1 MLAVRSF
8 NVLFSSLNHL
18 HLLYIGTIISD
29 ILIASLSA
37 EFLNDSLGSPVPFFI
52 DLNYLQRFF
61 EKHWCFLLIFA
72 PIICPSV
79 SLPQTSVEYTELQ
92 CYIFEHIQ
100 ELLQFHDE
108 ENFKIQ

>member
-1 MLAVRSF
+1 MMIRKLGD
-8 NVLFSSLNHL
+8 LEEE
-18 HLLYIGTIISD
+18 
-29 ILIASLSA
+29 ILGAYFQSMTASC
-37 EFLNDSLGSPVPFFI
+37 FI